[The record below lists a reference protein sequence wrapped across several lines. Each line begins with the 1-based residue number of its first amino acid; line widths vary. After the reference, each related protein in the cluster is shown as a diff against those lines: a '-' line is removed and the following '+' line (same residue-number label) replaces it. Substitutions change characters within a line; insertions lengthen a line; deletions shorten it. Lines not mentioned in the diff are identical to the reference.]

1 MKIGILGGTFNPPH
15 LGHLRLA
22 EEVSEVFGLS
32 KIIFVPCH
40 QPPHKNETN
49 ISSSTDR
56 FNMTSLACEGN
67 EKFEVSDMELKFP
80 APSYTVNTLRHLKS
94 KTTDE
99 LYFIMGSDSLSEIG
113 TRKDFENL
121 FSLANYIIVERPGLK
136 FQKAWESVP
145 VTLQEQFTPTGGQ
158 FIHSNKM
165 LLIPSNITG
174 LNISSTHIR
183 KLLRQGL
190 TARYLTPES
199 VLDYIREKNLYSVQG
214 SNR

>member
-22 EEVSEVFGLS
+22 EEVSEGFGLDR
-32 KIIFVPCH
+32 IIFVPCH
-40 QPPHKNETN
+40 QPPHKDEIN
-49 ISSSTDR
+49 IATSIDR
-56 FNMTSLACEGN
+56 FNMTSLACAGN
-67 EKFEVSDMELKFP
+67 TKFEVSDMELKFP

-113 TRKDFENL
+113 TWKDFENL
-121 FSLANYIIVERPGLK
+121 FSLANYVIVERPGLK

-145 VTLQEQFTPTGGQ
+145 AELRQQFTRIRRH
-158 FIHSNKM
+158 FIHSSKM
-165 LLIPSNITG
+165 LLIPSRITG
-174 LNISSTHIR
+174 LNVSSTHIR
-183 KLLRQGL
+183 KLLSQGL
-190 TARYLTPES
+190 SVRYLSPES
-199 VLDYIREKNLYSVQG
+199 VLDYIRKKNLYSGQE

>member
-1 MKIGILGGTFNPPH
+1 LKIGILGGTFNPPH

-22 EEVSEVFGLS
+22 QEVSEAFGLY

-40 QPPHKNETN
+40 QPPHKKETEIPN
-49 ISSSTDR
+49 SKDR
-56 FNMTSLACEGN
+56 FNMTSLACAGN
-67 EKFEVSDMELKFP
+67 DKFEVSDLELKFP
-80 APSYTVNTLRHLKS
+80 APSYTVNTLRHIKS

-113 TRKDFENL
+113 TWKDFEIL
-121 FSLANYIIVERPGLK
+121 FSLANYIIVDRPGLK
-136 FQKAWESVP
+136 FQKAWDSVP
-145 VTLQEQFTPTGGQ
+145 LTLQQQFTPSGSY

-165 LLIPSNITG
+165 FLIPSNIRG

-183 KLLRQGL
+183 KLLKQGF

-199 VLDYIREKNLYSVQG
+199 VLDYIRNKNLYSVQEP
-214 SNR
+214 NR